1 MKSEKVFNYF
11 GMERNKKKLKNNKNI
26 VRAGNVAFVCANVN
40 QADLIRKWIKAGDN
54 FEIK

>member
-1 MKSEKVFNYF
+1 MKSKKVFNYF
-11 GMERNKKKLKNNKNI
+11 AMERNKKKAKNNKN
-26 VRAGNVAFVCANVN
+26 VVHAGNVMFVCDNAN

>member
-1 MKSEKVFNYF
+1 MKSKKAFNYF
-11 GMERNKKKLKNNKNI
+11 GMERNKKKLKNNKN
-26 VRAGNVAFVCANVN
+26 VVYSGNVTFVCENAN